1 MESSRIPGASPRRR
15 PERRSII
22 DALGLG
28 HLDGWMLFATLGLAA
43 CSIAVLSVA
52 DRDVVSGAPD
62 LFPQRQAIYVV
73 VGIVAMAAIARFDYS
88 RFRDLR
94 TGLYTLLCASIIAT
108 FVFGFTARGS
118 TQSIELPFFTFQPA
132 ELGKLLLVLSLAG
145 FVIDGSKRRS
155 EAGRTLRYLAL
166 GLIPTGMVLLQD
178 LGTSLVYAAIT
189 IAVLLAAGV
198 RWTHLTAIGASF
210 AALVAVVLV
219 VLPWAGAPVLKDY
232 QQERLTSFASPS
244 SDPTGAGY
252 QQNQAK
258 VAAGSGGLTGR
269 GDLATQSKL
278 GFLPERHTDF
288 VFAVVAERY
297 GFAGAAL
304 VLSLFALLFWRALR
318 LMTLSKNLYG
328 TLVAAG
334 IACAILFQVF
344 VSVGMNLGIMPI
356 TGIPLPLMSYGG
368 SAVISTFIMVGVLQS
383 IHIQSHAAQR
393 GPWVG

>member
-1 MESSRIPGASPRRR
+1 MESSRVQGSAAGRR
-15 PERRSII
+15 PARRSLIE
-22 DALGLG
+22 AAGLR
-28 HLDGWMLFATLGLAA
+28 HIDGWMLFATVGLAL
-43 CSIAVLSVA
+43 CSIAILSVA
-52 DRDVVSGAPD
+52 DQEGVAGAPD
-62 LFPQRQAIYVV
+62 LFPQRQAIYAL
-73 VGIVAMAAIARFDYS
+73 VGIVGMALVARFDYS

-94 TGLYTLLCASIIAT
+94 TGIYTLLCASIIAT
-108 FVFGFTARGS
+108 FVFGFTSRGS

-145 FVIDGSKRRS
+145 FVIDGSKHGS
-155 EAGRTLRYLAL
+155 EVRRTLRYLAL
-166 GLIPTGMVLLQD
+166 GLVPTAMVLMQD
-178 LGTSLVYAAIT
+178 LGTSLVYGAIT
-189 IAVLLAAGV
+189 VAILVAAGV
-198 RWTHLTAIGASF
+198 RWTHL
-210 AALVAVVLV
+210 AAMGTMAVSMVALVLV

-232 QQERLTSFASPS
+232 QQERLTSFVSPS
-244 SDPTGAGY
+244 SDPIGAGY

-383 IHIQSHAAQR
+383 IHIQAHAGQR
-393 GPWVG
+393 GPWVN